1 MDGETRKPTIMPA
14 AISNTLGSKPDAT
27 NGSWCCPSDFS
38 SR

>member
-27 NGSWCCPSDFS
+27 NG
-38 SR
+38 